1 MLDKYIPNI
10 CLLRYSYSLSNL
22 IMFDILLLCSHFSC
36 YNQWSMSL
44 MKRNKEAEKEG
55 KKEGSNKQTNER
67 RKATDTMK

>member
-1 MLDKYIPNI
+1 
-10 CLLRYSYSLSNL
+10 
-22 IMFDILLLCSHFSC
+22 MFDFLLLCSHFSC